1 MGIEGLWDAVRGVAG
16 GEEISLSHVN
26 ADWVSQ
32 KGRPMRIAIDTPMA
46 IFQLKSTTTQA
57 INYGGMNH
65 PTRTLYYATL
75 HILRTG
81 VQPLFVFDGPNKP
94 KKLGRSAPP
103 PSAPAPGPQPW
114 GSNGRTEEVIR
125 QEFDVDH
132 IVRLSKEMFDYLGIS
147 WRVAPGEAEAECA
160 ALEQAK
166 IVDAVLTRDGD
177 SFVFGSEFVL
187 EKLVA
192 EDRTAMVRCFRME
205 DLQKSNGRNREAS
218 SIITRKHLLQL
229 ALMSGGDYDK
239 GIRGCGPTIALEA
252 ARIEGSCYK
261 LFNCLQRDGNDREW
275 RSRWRGDLIQGLRN
289 KRHHAV
295 ANAVPLDFPNHK
307 IASYYTTPAVTP
319 SEQLHEW
326 AKTIN
331 WDREIQMLKLRTFT
345 EEYFNWR
352 YARLCGK
359 FVKILADTSL
369 VKTLMMSIRDGV
381 DGSALFEAITQEKTD
396 PKMGDQLRVSFRP
409 SRFINID
416 PKAEYEHPEFHGN
429 LNGVFDPHAQTRE
442 WLPKW
447 LLQKAAPKKFL
458 EWEQKQSKGATA
470 KKRKSA
476 DQLDA
481 APKRPRGRPP
491 KQRASNPS
499 VDEAPSRRTTDDR
512 GPYATSTS
520 NAVLARRHEIP
531 NAEPRQFQ
539 RPVHVHRS
547 QRPEIVDLTSE

>member
-1 MGIEGLWDAVRGVAG
+1 
-16 GEEISLSHVN
+16 
-26 ADWVSQ
+26 
-32 KGRPMRIAIDTPMA
+32 
-46 IFQLKSTTTQA
+46 
-57 INYGGMNH
+57 MNH
-65 PTRTLYYATL
+65 PTRTLYQATL
-75 HILRTG
+75 HVLRTG

-94 KKLGRSAPP
+94 KKLGRSARP
-103 PSAPAPGPQPW
+103 PSVPAQHPQPR
-114 GSNGRTEEVIR
+114 GSNVRTEEVIR

-132 IVRLSKEMFDYLGIS
+132 IVRLSKEMFTYLGIP
-147 WRVAPGEAEAECA
+147 WREAPGEAEAECA

-187 EKLVA
+187 EKLIA
-192 EDRTAMVRCFRME
+192 ENRTAMVRTYRME

-261 LFNCLQRDGNDREW
+261 LFNCLQRGGNDREW
-275 RSRWRGDLIQGLRN
+275 RSRWRGDLIQGLRD

-331 WDREIQMLKLRTFT
+331 WDREIQLSTLRSFT

-352 YARLCGK
+352 YAHFCGK
-359 FVKILADTSL
+359 FVRTLADTAL
-369 VKTLMMSIRDGV
+369 VKELMVSVRDGL
-381 DGSALFEAITQEKTD
+381 DGSGLFVTITQEKTD
-396 PKMGDQLRVSFRP
+396 EKMGDQLRVSFLP
-409 SRFINID
+409 SRIINID
-416 PKAEYEHPEFHGN
+416 PKAEREHPDFHAN
-429 LNGVFDPHAQTRE
+429 LKDVFDPHVETRD
-442 WLPKW
+442 WFPKW
-447 LLQKAAPKKFL
+447 LLQKAAPKKFS

-491 KQRASNPS
+491 KHRTSNPS
-499 VDEAPSRRTTDDR
+499 ADEAPSRGITDDR

-547 QRPEIVDLTSE
+547 QRPEIVDLTSD

>member
-1 MGIEGLWDAVRGVAG
+1 
-16 GEEISLSHVN
+16 
-26 ADWVSQ
+26 
-32 KGRPMRIAIDTPMA
+32 
-46 IFQLKSTTTQA
+46 
-57 INYGGMNH
+57 
-65 PTRTLYYATL
+65 
-75 HILRTG
+75 
-81 VQPLFVFDGPNKP
+81 
-94 KKLGRSAPP
+94 
-103 PSAPAPGPQPW
+103 
-114 GSNGRTEEVIR
+114 
-125 QEFDVDH
+125 
-132 IVRLSKEMFDYLGIS
+132 
-147 WRVAPGEAEAECA
+147 
-160 ALEQAK
+160 
-166 IVDAVLTRDGD
+166 
-177 SFVFGSEFVL
+177 
-187 EKLVA
+187 
-192 EDRTAMVRCFRME
+192 ME

-261 LFNCLQRDGNDREW
+261 LFNCLQRGGNDREW
-275 RSRWRGDLIQGLRN
+275 RSRWRGDLIQGLRD

-331 WDREIQMLKLRTFT
+331 WDREIQLSTLRSFT

-352 YARLCGK
+352 YAHFCGK
-359 FVKILADTSL
+359 FVRTLADTAL
-369 VKTLMMSIRDGV
+369 VKELMVSVRDGL
-381 DGSALFEAITQEKTD
+381 DGSGLFVTITQEKTD
-396 PKMGDQLRVSFRP
+396 EKMGDQLRVSFLP
-409 SRFINID
+409 SRIINID
-416 PKAEYEHPEFHGN
+416 PKAEREHPDFHAN
-429 LNGVFDPHAQTRE
+429 LKDVFDPHVETRD
-442 WLPKW
+442 WFPKW
-447 LLQKAAPKKFL
+447 LLQKAAPKKFS

-491 KQRASNPS
+491 KHRTSNPS
-499 VDEAPSRRTTDDR
+499 ADEAPSRGITDDR

-547 QRPEIVDLTSE
+547 QRPEIVDLTSD